1 MLLTDG
7 HVYTHSPL
15 QQLCLQECETDPWHQ
30 GGQLNLS
37 CPIII
42 VLLVLVLL
50 FRILAKKGPGTI
62 FLGSHL
68 SNWHWFT
75 KYLFNLPRV
84 IQDHFQYHSLHPSSG
99 HSLYI
104 KITYHNTGRAHL
116 CLLGAIFNCAL
127 LQMRG
132 SANSSET
139 LFKLTT
145 LPARSFCFHQSSGQK
160 NIWNRFEIPTPFPF
174 SHFQTF
180 RLQNLPFIYIHWIA
194 FYK

>member
-15 QQLCLQECETDPWHQ
+15 QQLCLQEC
-30 GGQLNLS
+30 GQLNLS

-50 FRILAKKGPGTI
+50 FRKGPGTI

-84 IQDHFQYHSLHPSSG
+84 IQDHFQYHSLHPTSG

-104 KITYHNTGRAHL
+104 KITYYNTGRAHL

-139 LFKLTT
+139 LFKLKT

-160 NIWNRFEIPTPFPF
+160 NIFRFEI
-174 SHFQTF
+174 QE
-180 RLQNLPFIYIHWIA
+180 
-194 FYK
+194 

>member
-1 MLLTDG
+1 M
-7 HVYTHSPL
+7 
-15 QQLCLQECETDPWHQ
+15 
-30 GGQLNLS
+30 
-37 CPIII
+37 
-42 VLLVLVLL
+42 
-50 FRILAKKGPGTI
+50 

-99 HSLYI
+99 HSLYL
-104 KITYHNTGRAHL
+104 KITYYIGRAHL

-160 NIWNRFEIPTPFPF
+160 NIWYRFEIPTPFPF

-180 RLQNLPFIYIHWIA
+180 RLQNLPFIYIQPFISNVHFVWESSCRVYA
-194 FYK
+194 VFYDFPPVGQKSLTKTSQNSLLDV